1 MSGMHGLLDTSFVE
15 NRSLYMAHVVGG
27 NSRYPRNGVTMS

>member
-1 MSGMHGLLDTSFVE
+1 MNDPLDTNFGE
-15 NRSLYMAHVVGG
+15 NHSLYMAHVVGR